1 MATQPQIK
9 SRRQHIRLWFE
20 FYKLALD
27 DPALQD
33 NLTKVRNFYEP
44 WGDPRG
50 LDFRVWWK
58 DHGYLFGGTQVEEI
72 TKASKAP
79 NVLNLSI
86 PLNLAVTKTL
96 PEIKAMIEA
105 KQRERLEQLGLDTKG
120 AKSLTAGFGTY
131 EINAKELRGRPFH
144 EAHVI
149 YCIWLEMGK
158 PTINSDFLQ
167 VVRDRLL
174 NRPRA
179 KIIELFDAGDIDP
192 SAHVIRTERSAHTS
206 AQAIVNLFQRWYRDL
221 GLVGCSSHSGRR
233 TFITNAARKISTV
246 GGSLR
251 DVQHL
256 AGHSSLQT
264 TQRYIEGDSEARK
277 RVVDLV

>member
-1 MATQPQIK
+1 MGIGKQA
-9 SRRQHIRLWFE
+9 
-20 FYKLALD
+20 
-27 DPALQD
+27 
-33 NLTKVRNFYEP
+33 KVLNQS
-44 WGDPRG
+44 
-50 LDFRVWWK
+50 
-58 DHGYLFGGTQVEEI
+58 QVEAVLNHINGRRYGLRNQVIFLLSIRAGLRAKEI
-72 TKASKAP
+72 AALRWSMIVGADGEVGEYIHLTNDASKGM
-79 NVLNLSI
+79 SGRII
-86 PLNLAVTKTL
+86 PIN
-96 PEIKAMIEA
+96 
-105 KQRERLEQLGLDTKG
+105 RQL
-120 AKSLTAGFGTY
+120 
-131 EINAKELRGRPFH
+131 
-144 EAHVI
+144 
-149 YCIWLEMGK
+149 
-158 PTINSDFLQ
+158 
-167 VVRDRLL
+167 
-174 NRPRA
+174 RA

-221 GLVGCSSHSGRR
+221 GLIGCSSHSGRR

>member
-1 MATQPQIK
+1 MGIGKQAKILNRSQAEAVLNHING
-9 SRRQHIRLWFE
+9 RRYGLRNQVIFLLSIRAGLRAKE
-20 FYKLALD
+20 IAALRWSMIVGAD
-27 DPALQD
+27 GEVGEYIH
-33 NLTKVRNFYEP
+33 LTN
-44 WGDPRG
+44 D
-50 LDFRVWWK
+50 
-58 DHGYLFGGTQVEEI
+58 
-72 TKASKAP
+72 ASKGM
-79 NVLNLSI
+79 SGRII
-86 PLNLAVTKTL
+86 PIN
-96 PEIKAMIEA
+96 
-105 KQRERLEQLGLDTKG
+105 RQL
-120 AKSLTAGFGTY
+120 
-131 EINAKELRGRPFH
+131 
-144 EAHVI
+144 
-149 YCIWLEMGK
+149 
-158 PTINSDFLQ
+158 
-167 VVRDRLL
+167 
-174 NRPRA
+174 RA

>member
-1 MATQPQIK
+1 MGIGKQAKILNR
-9 SRRQHIRLWFE
+9 S
-20 FYKLALD
+20 
-27 DPALQD
+27 
-33 NLTKVRNFYEP
+33 
-44 WGDPRG
+44 
-50 LDFRVWWK
+50 
-58 DHGYLFGGTQVEEI
+58 QVEAVHNYINGRRYGLRNQVIFLLSIRAGLRAKEI
-72 TKASKAP
+72 AALRWSMIVGADGEVGEYIHLTNDASKGM
-79 NVLNLSI
+79 SGRII
-86 PLNLAVTKTL
+86 PIN
-96 PEIKAMIEA
+96 
-105 KQRERLEQLGLDTKG
+105 RQL
-120 AKSLTAGFGTY
+120 
-131 EINAKELRGRPFH
+131 
-144 EAHVI
+144 
-149 YCIWLEMGK
+149 
-158 PTINSDFLQ
+158 
-167 VVRDRLL
+167 
-174 NRPRA
+174 RA
-179 KIIELFDAGDIDP
+179 TIIELFDAGDIDP